1 MNLNQASKLAEYLV
15 PNQSDEGKLE
25 LITETSEENDS
36 STAQKDLSRK

>member
-15 PNQSDEGKLE
+15 PNQSYEGKLE

-36 STAQKDLSRK
+36 STAKKDISRK